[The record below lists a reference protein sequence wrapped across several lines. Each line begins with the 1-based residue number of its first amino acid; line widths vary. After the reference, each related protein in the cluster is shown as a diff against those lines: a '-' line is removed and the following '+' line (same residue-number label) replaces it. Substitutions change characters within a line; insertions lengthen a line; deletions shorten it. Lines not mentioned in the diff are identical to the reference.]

1 MKLKRTDIFY
11 VVRYFHF
18 TEDFKRFV
26 REQKRRLREIEILYI
41 DTNMKIT
48 GGNIKEY
55 YRIKLNLEH
64 RRRKYIKMMVK
75 EFQRFG
81 DQYNNSESEDTKKAV
96 LKILESKEEAFNY
109 YYPRIKIGILGRN
122 NDN

>member
-1 MKLKRTDIFY
+1 MKPIKIFFVIRVFY
-11 VVRYFHF
+11 F

-41 DTNMKIT
+41 ETNMKIT

-64 RRRKYIKMMVK
+64 KRRKYIKMMMK
-75 EFQRFG
+75 EFQRLENL
-81 DQYNNSESEDTKKAV
+81 YNNSKSEETKNAV
-96 LKILESKEEAFNY
+96 LRILKIREEAFNY
-109 YYPRIKIGILGRN
+109 NYPKIKIGILGER
-122 NDN
+122 